1 MGNLLAYSGLTTKLR
16 AMQSKLL
23 TVDDYRELA
32 EIASVPLAVAFLRQ
46 KPAYKDALATLD
58 DHNLHRGEIERQL
71 MNSVYQDFA
80 RIYRFAN
87 MEQRVFL
94 DLYFKRYEILI
105 VKNCLNNILDHR
117 GINLDISLFKTF
129 FDHHSKLNISSL
141 AESITTADFI
151 NKLKGSEYYRPLS
164 HMTHIESPTLFDYE
178 IALDLYYFRLLWKAK
193 DKFLAKDDLALVTD
207 AFGNQIDLLNLQWI
221 HRSRK
226 FYNMSHPD
234 TYALTIPVTY
244 KLKKSDISALVE
256 AEDDNAFRQALAQ
269 TYYGLQFP
277 DLAPD
282 TLEAMYTFIMRKILR
297 REAKQN
303 PYSVA
308 ILYRYLHAKEHE
320 AQRIT
325 IALECIRYGIEP
337 DTTLDHILKF

>member
-1 MGNLLAYSGLTTKLR
+1 MGSLLAYSGLTTKLR

-23 TVDDYRELA
+23 TVDNYRELA
-32 EIASVPLAVAFLRQ
+32 EIASIPLAVAFLRQ
-46 KPAYKDALATLD
+46 KPAYADALAPLN

-87 MEQRVFL
+87 MEQRIFL

-117 GINLDISLFKTF
+117 GITLDISLFKTF
-129 FDHHSKLNISSL
+129 FDHHSKLNISLL
-141 AESITTADFI
+141 AEATTTEDFI

-164 HMTHIESPTLFDYE
+164 HMTHIDSPTLFDYE
-178 IALDLYYFRLLWKAK
+178 IALDLYYFRLLWKTK
-193 DKFLAKDDLALVTD
+193 DKFLSRDDLALVTNI
-207 AFGNQIDLLNLQWI
+207 FGNQIDLLNLQWI

-226 FYNMSHPD
+226 FYNMSPPD

-256 AEDDNAFRQALAQ
+256 AEDGNAFRASLAK

-277 DLAPD
+277 YLSPD
-282 TLEAMYTFIMRKILR
+282 TLEDMYNFIMRKILS

-308 ILYRYLHAKEHE
+308 ILYRYLHDKEYE

-337 DTTLDHILKF
+337 DATLAHILKF